1 MRAWFPMVV
10 VLLLACVARA
20 DDRPLAVFAV
30 AGAGDAAAR
39 TRLEERVR
47 MAAGRYA
54 TVQPAEVTAQALRS
68 ATTLGLS
75 CDLALVECARRMGA
89 LAGAGRV
96 VVGALEHDD
105 TLALGLIAVDAS
117 GPAPVTQRLRLPAPG
132 VARDAAVER
141 LVMMLLAPERL
152 LGRLLLDVAPV
163 GARIVVDDVFR
174 GPAPLR
180 APLTLAAGPH
190 RIDVAATGWLSS
202 QREVA
207 LEAGGEARVRIELE
221 RDPDAPVPVAGDE
234 RTVDDDD
241 DDDASPGSRVA
252 VAVFPFAASGVPE
265 RVARVMSEALA
276 AELQRRDGL
285 IVLSPAEVQGALA
298 GARPACRSDARCLA
312 ELARALEVDAF
323 VAGRAEANARLW
335 TLTLERHDSASG
347 AALFGAHTA
356 ALADDRTSPL
366 TTMPDLASE
375 LFPEHEVADGAAP
388 LDLRAFSS
396 ALAPAPLQ
404 PWMFWTVAGIGGA
417 LALTTTG
424 AGALALVSSD
434 PVDAGRAGAAF
445 AIGAGATVV
454 VLGAAGVVGVLVD
467 WQGP

>member
-1 MRAWFPMVV
+1 MPRSSLASAAVRAWFPMVV

-180 APLTLAAGPH
+180 APLTGVHVEANHPAFVTWLQDG
-190 RIDVAATGWLSS
+190 IDL
-202 QREVA
+202 R
-207 LEAGGEARVRIELE
+207 
-221 RDPDAPVPVAGDE
+221 PDAPLD
-234 RTVDDDD
+234 
-241 DDDASPGSRVA
+241 
-252 VAVFPFAASGVPE
+252 
-265 RVARVMSEALA
+265 
-276 AELQRRDGL
+276 
-285 IVLSPAEVQGALA
+285 IVLARGRTLRAHLRQQSGAPVQASDVWLVFDGA
-298 GARPACRSDARCLA
+298 PT
-312 ELARALEVDAF
+312 VI
-323 VAGRAEANARLW
+323 GRA
-335 TLTLERHDSASG
+335 
-347 AALFGAHTA
+347 
-356 ALADDRTSPL
+356 
-366 TTMPDLASE
+366 
-375 LFPEHEVADGAAP
+375 DG
-388 LDLRAFSS
+388 
-396 ALAPAPLQ
+396 
-404 PWMFWTVAGIGGA
+404 GG
-417 LALTTTG
+417 
-424 AGALALVSSD
+424 
-434 PVDAGRAGAAF
+434 RRN
-445 AIGAGATVV
+445 
-454 VLGAAGVVGVLVD
+454 
-467 WQGP
+467 